1 VLASREREARQSE
14 LLHAVFE
21 LSPTPAIR
29 LSMADG
35 AGIRVHAANAAMCAL
50 LGAPSGQFEEC
61 DLIEHVHPDD
71 AETALDVLAFAVADS
86 GSAAGSNMRPR
97 EVRMRTDDGRVVWV
111 HMSAAAVRGASLAET
126 EIVAQ
131 FEDFTARRAA
141 EEALSD
147 QAMRDAV
154 TGLPNRRALHER
166 MGSALQRLRRHPG
179 MVTVMFCDLD
189 HFKDINDSLG
199 HAVGDRL
206 LVEVAERLQTG
217 LRPEDTIARLG
228 GDEFVAMGEGIA
240 DPAAAML
247 MAMRLQD
254 KLSVPWVHEQQVYRP
269 AMSVGIAMTTDA
281 DVSVDEMLR
290 RADLA
295 MYRAKEGGRNR
306 IEVYEQSV
314 DDEVQRVV
322 AVQHDLRRAIDT
334 GGLVIHYQPIV
345 LLSDQQVVGAEALV
359 RMRRPDGELLSPMG
373 FVPQAEVTGLVVP
386 MGAWVMQQ
394 ALKDLAV
401 MRQCG
406 HAYTMAINVSPTQ
419 LREEGFARYVLEQVS
434 FAGVDPAWLSVEVTE
449 TALIHDPGKSGRE
462 LADLHAAGI
471 RVSLDDFGTG
481 YSSLSWLT
489 QFPVD
494 VVKIDKSFTDDI
506 GIDERKTAIV
516 SAVIGVCHELGFT
529 VVAEGIE
536 SAEQAGR
543 LLELG
548 CDRGQGYLFGRP
560 TPIEEGPW
568 M

>member
-1 VLASREREARQSE
+1 
-14 LLHAVFE
+14 
-21 LSPTPAIR
+21 
-29 LSMADG
+29 
-35 AGIRVHAANAAMCAL
+35 
-50 LGAPSGQFEEC
+50 
-61 DLIEHVHPDD
+61 
-71 AETALDVLAFAVADS
+71 
-86 GSAAGSNMRPR
+86 
-97 EVRMRTDDGRVVWV
+97 
-111 HMSAAAVRGASLAET
+111 
-126 EIVAQ
+126 
-131 FEDFTARRAA
+131 
-141 EEALSD
+141 
-147 QAMRDAV
+147 
-154 TGLPNRRALHER
+154 
-166 MGSALQRLRRHPG
+166 
-179 MVTVMFCDLD
+179 
-189 HFKDINDSLG
+189 
-199 HAVGDRL
+199 
-206 LVEVAERLQTG
+206 
-217 LRPEDTIARLG
+217 
-228 GDEFVAMGEGIA
+228 
-240 DPAAAML
+240 
-247 MAMRLQD
+247 
-254 KLSVPWVHEQQVYRP
+254 
-269 AMSVGIAMTTDA
+269 MSVGIAMTTDA

-394 ALKDLAV
+394 ALKDLAA
-401 MRQCG
+401 MRQRG

>member
-1 VLASREREARQSE
+1 
-14 LLHAVFE
+14 
-21 LSPTPAIR
+21 
-29 LSMADG
+29 MADG

-434 FAGVDPAWLSVEVTE
+434 FAGVDPAWLSIEVTE

-471 RVSLDDFGTG
+471 QVSLDDFGTG

-560 TPIEEGPW
+560 TPLEEGPW